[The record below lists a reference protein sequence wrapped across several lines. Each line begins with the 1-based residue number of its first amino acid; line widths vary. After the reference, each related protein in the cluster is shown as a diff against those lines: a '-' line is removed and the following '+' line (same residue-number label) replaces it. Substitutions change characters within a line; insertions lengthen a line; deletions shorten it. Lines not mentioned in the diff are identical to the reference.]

1 MEAAKIGPD
10 LRLFQANQ
18 KEGYRMVLRQTCVSE
33 NFGAIS
39 KSEKRFGWVSKSR
52 VRVTFTS
59 RNVKGVLATVLRV
72 SELSFF
78 LSFLWSS
85 GVKFFRVYGYSQERI
100 KGTEKAS
107 SIHTLLHRYFVSSYF

>member
-59 RNVKGVLATVLRV
+59 RNVKGVLVTVLRV

-78 LSFLWSS
+78 SFLSL
-85 GVKFFRVYGYSQERI
+85 VFRSQIFQSLWIQPREDKGYREGI
-100 KGTEKAS
+100 L
-107 SIHTLLHRYFVSSYF
+107 HTHPIT